1 MRSTYYNPIVYLVTV
16 HNLTTFYSV
25 RFISWYIFK
34 IKREKI
40 VPMTLIFVL
49 KIIIRGIEQYN
60 VCGEE
65 RKRRWI
71 RLGDKK
77 FRFLSAYFRIMSKKE
92 TNRLISLIN
101 KSRFDRLPFDTREIL
116 SDITSLD
123 DYVVFSDANNLC
135 HLLRCWQS
143 GSCGIFDFNRRN

>member
-1 MRSTYYNPIVYLVTV
+1 
-16 HNLTTFYSV
+16 
-25 RFISWYIFK
+25 
-34 IKREKI
+34 
-40 VPMTLIFVL
+40 MTLIFVL

-123 DYVVFSDANNLC
+123 DCVVFSDANNLC
-135 HLLRCWQS
+135 HLLRC
-143 GSCGIFDFNRRN
+143 

>member
-1 MRSTYYNPIVYLVTV
+1 MY
-16 HNLTTFYSV
+16 
-25 RFISWYIFK
+25 
-34 IKREKI
+34 
-40 VPMTLIFVL
+40 
-49 KIIIRGIEQYN
+49 
-60 VCGEE
+60 GEE

-123 DYVVFSDANNLC
+123 DCVVFSDANNLC
-135 HLLRCWQS
+135 HLLRC
-143 GSCGIFDFNRRN
+143 